1 MQVDGDSS
9 YHHSNRQIQSRVKP
23 IPEAPEREEMTVV
36 ETGNQNEMIKFP
48 ISAERAS
55 KKDIQSNYLTSHEQ

>member
-1 MQVDGDSS
+1 MQVDNDSS

-36 ETGNQNEMIKFP
+36 DTGNKNQLIEFP
-48 ISAERAS
+48 ISPDRAI
-55 KKDIQSNYLTSHEQ
+55 KKDI